1 MRLALL
7 AVLLASGAARAQ
19 PLLDVL
25 ARADGLPSDY
35 VLAVHQDRWGFLW
48 FGTDAGAVRWDG
60 RRARTFSVDEG
71 LPHPYVKGFA
81 ETSDGALWAATNR
94 GLARRT
100 ATGWEAEDSPL
111 GREPVGRFAT
121 DDQGRLLISN
131 QFTLARLE
139 DGRWRSL
146 HRETGLGRWDAPLL
160 DVGDGRILVSGFHE
174 ARALLL
180 TPEGSGATEAGFRAE
195 PLAVE
200 GIGPLTL
207 GTYFA
212 VYRIGG
218 RLIGAI
224 LSERAKRQL
233 VPLRLDLGAK
243 RILAGAPL
251 LDAPIPG
258 LAGHGGT
265 TYVFG
270 SGGIR
275 EVNLQSGAFGP
286 LILTDHVVT
295 TASDREGGVWVGTF
309 GSGVARIGGTHLL
322 SLADGPSRRIA
333 LAGGEAWVAGVGTTV
348 HVDLSAG
355 NPMVWS
361 LDKTGPRSVTVTP
374 DRRFRLSG
382 QAWLFAPL
390 TTAETKRGLRGRNG
404 LPNAVEDGN
413 WVSGSAETA
422 DSLWL
427 GSYGSGVRRFLKSS
441 SALVEIDTVTAA
453 DGMPSETVENVVRT
467 RAGTWAI
474 TRQGLA
480 LVRGPRARSLGIGQG
495 LPSSAVYSLYE
506 ARDGTHWVGTNR
518 GVARLAPEAIRAGGR
533 WRAEAIGAREMQEES
548 VVAFFERAQAPETV
562 WAVTTRSLWRIDD
575 GKATAVGGFPL
586 VRDHRETIE
595 HAAYHAASDRLLL
608 ATSAGVSIADLAALP
623 ASAPEAPPVA
633 IVGARVDD
641 DEVPLAGTPRQSR
654 LVDLASGRHRVE
666 IEVAALQ
673 FSGPGRVEWR
683 NPRRGAGT
691 LWREAVDGRVSLED
705 VGAGTHVVEVR
716 AVAPGGA
723 VSSETASVTFRV
735 APRWWERRS
744 VQGLLGVAVLGLLVA
759 GVRYASQR
767 RLRARVRQLEVAE
780 RVRAERQRISRDL
793 HDHVGAEVAAILTHA
808 EVGRLRASARGD
820 DADALR
826 EVEHRARRTMGSLRE
841 AIWALGQ
848 STLTAS
854 TLAARL
860 ERFSNVQTGPL
871 GFTVDVRTAGDP
883 ERPLA
888 PPQALALY
896 RIGQE
901 AIRNAAQHSG
911 GSHLDI
917 VVSATPHHA
926 SITVRDD
933 GISTWSSGDGA
944 PPDPEAFGT
953 RGLGLRNMRAR
964 AEAVGGTLAFTN
976 GNGTT
981 VRAEIPLVDS

>member
-7 AVLLASGAARAQ
+7 AVLLASGAAHAQ

-25 ARADGLPSDY
+25 TRADGLPSDY

-48 FGTDAGAVRWDG
+48 FGTDAGTVRWDG
-60 RRARTFSVDEG
+60 RRARTFSIDEG

-81 ETSDGALWAATNR
+81 ETADGTLWAATNR

-100 ATGWEAEDSPL
+100 VTGWEAQDSPL
-111 GREPVGRFAT
+111 GDSPIGGITT
-121 DDQGRLLISN
+121 DDQGRLLVSN
-131 QFTLARLE
+131 RFMLARLE

-146 HRETGLGRWDAPLL
+146 YRETGLGRWDAPLL

-180 TPEGSGATEAGFRAE
+180 TPENSGAPEAGFRAE
-195 PLAVE
+195 PLAIE
-200 GIGPLTL
+200 GIGPLTP
-207 GTYFA
+207 GTYVA

-224 LSERAKRQL
+224 LSERGKREL
-233 VPLRLDLGAK
+233 VPLRLDLSAK

-258 LAGHGGT
+258 LAGHGST

-275 EVNLQSGAFGP
+275 EVDLQSGTFSP
-286 LILTDHVVT
+286 FILTDHVVT
-295 TASDREGGVWVGTF
+295 TASDGEGGVWVGTF
-309 GSGVARIGGTHLL
+309 GSGVARIGGTHLT
-322 SLADGPSRRIA
+322 SLTDRPARRIA
-333 LAGGEAWVAGVGTTV
+333 LAGDEAWAAGVSTTM
-348 HVDLSAG
+348 HADLSEQE
-355 NPMVWS
+355 PRVWS
-361 LDKTGPRSVTVTP
+361 INKTGPRSVTVTP
-374 DRRFRLSG
+374 DGRFRLSG
-382 QAWLFAPL
+382 QAWLFAPT
-390 TTAETKRGLRGRNG
+390 TTAETKRGLRGQNG
-404 LPNAVEDGN
+404 LLNEVEDGN

-427 GSYGSGVRRFLKSS
+427 GSYGSGVRRFLKASG
-441 SALVEIDTVTAA
+441 ALVEVDTVSTA
-453 DGMPSETVENVVRT
+453 DGLPTETVEDVVRT

-480 LVRGPRARSLGIGQG
+480 LVRGGRARALGVAQG

-506 ARDGTHWVGTNR
+506 ARDGTHWVGTNH
-518 GVARLAPEAIRAGGR
+518 GVARLAPEALQPGGR
-533 WRAEAIGAREMQEES
+533 WRAEAIGAQEMEGEA
-548 VVAFFERAQAPETV
+548 VVAFFERAQAPEAV
-562 WAVTTRSLWRIDD
+562 WAVTTRGLWRIE
-575 GKATAVGGFPL
+575 GGRARAVGGFPL
-586 VRDHRETIE
+586 VRDRRETIE
-595 HAAYHAASDRLLL
+595 HAAYHAPSDRLLL
-608 ATSAGVSIADLAALP
+608 ATSAGVSIADLGALP
-623 ASAPEAPPVA
+623 ASAPEAPPAA
-633 IVGARVDD
+633 IVGARVDG
-641 DEVPLAGTPRQSR
+641 DEVPLAGTPRRAR
-654 LVDLASGRHRVE
+654 LADLVPGRHRVE
-666 IEVAALQ
+666 IAVAALQ
-673 FSGPGRVEWR
+673 FSGTGRVEWR
-683 NPRRGAGT
+683 TESRGADS
-691 LWREAVDGRVSLED
+691 LWREAVDGRISLED

-723 VSSETASVTFRV
+723 VSPEAARVIFSVT
-735 APRWWERRS
+735 PQWWERRA
-744 VQGLLGVAVLGLLVA
+744 VQALLALAMVGLLVV

-780 RVRAERQRISRDL
+780 RVRAERERISRDL

-820 DADALR
+820 NADDLR

-871 GFTVDVRTAGDP
+871 GFTVDVRATGDSD
-883 ERPLA
+883 RPLA
-888 PPQALALY
+888 PAQALALY

-917 VVSATPHHA
+917 VVSATPRYA

-933 GISTWSSGDGA
+933 GSFASSGDGA
-944 PPDPEAFGT
+944 PPNPGAPVA

-964 AEAVGGTLAFTN
+964 AEAVGGTFALAN
-976 GNGTT
+976 GGGTT
-981 VRAEIPLVDS
+981 IRAEIPLVDS